1 MTMENVV
8 DTRNRIREQ
17 AKNLFMKYGIRSVSM
32 DDIAVGLGISKKT
45 IYQWYKDKDELVDAI
60 IGDDIEDIKKD
71 CYECE
76 IHASNA
82 VEEVFLTMDRIV
94 IHMQSMNPNIL
105 YDLHKF
111 HFQSFKRF
119 MDHKNIY
126 LMEVVSKNLRRG
138 IGEGLYKADLNVTI
152 LAKYR
157 LESMMVMFN
166 QDVFPA
172 TEFNLVE
179 VSKVLLENFLFGL
192 VSPKGYDLAVQY
204 QQERIIKSKQ
214 K

>member
-8 DTRNRIREQ
+8 DTRDRIREQ

-76 IHASNA
+76 VQATNA

-138 IGEGLYKADLNVTI
+138 MEEGLYKADLNVTV